1 MTIDHILCATDG
13 SDPSRRAVAFAAEL
27 AKAMGSRLTLISV
40 RHFFLGRASVGH
52 LQTPEEIDSILHQA
66 LDLARSSGCQDVE
79 AVHLTGR
86 DAAVLMADYADDHDV
101 KLMVMGSTGKNAL
114 ERFALGST
122 SADFLRKSRCP
133 VTIVH

>member
-13 SDPSRRAVAFAAEL
+13 SDPSRRAVTFAAEL
-27 AKAMGSRLTLISV
+27 AKAMGSRLTFISV
-40 RHFFLGRASVGH
+40 RHFFFGRASVGH
-52 LQTPEEIDSILHQA
+52 LETPEEIDAILDKA
-66 LDLARSSGCQDVE
+66 VELARSTGCQDVE
-79 AVHLTGR
+79 VVHLTGR
-86 DAAVLMADYADDHDV
+86 DAAVLMADYADSHDI

>member
-1 MTIDHILCATDG
+1 MTVEHILCAVDG
-13 SDPSRRAVAFAAEL
+13 SEPSLRAVDLAAEL
-27 AKAMGSRLTLISV
+27 ARAVGSQLTLISV
-40 RHFFLGRASVGH
+40 RHYSLDRSAVAG
-52 LQTPEEIDSILHQA
+52 LETPEEVDDILNKARERAICIGCSRVKTLQ
-66 LDLARSSGCQDVE
+66 LA
-79 AVHLTGR
+79 GR
-86 DAAVLMADYADDHDV
+86 DAAVLMADFADEHDV

>member
-1 MTIDHILCATDG
+1 MTVEHILCAVDG
-13 SDPSRRAVAFAAEL
+13 SEPSLRAVDLAAEL
-27 AKAMGSRLTLISV
+27 ARAVGSQLTLISV
-40 RHFFLGRASVGH
+40 RHYSLDRSAVAG
-52 LQTPEEIDSILHQA
+52 LETPEEVDDILNKARERAIRIGCSRVKTLQ
-66 LDLARSSGCQDVE
+66 LA
-79 AVHLTGR
+79 GR
-86 DAAVLMADYADDHDV
+86 DAAVLMADFADEHDV